1 MSASLGRFQL
11 GSVLITNEHEMNDA
25 EFMKER
31 KKEKFI
37 CLERRITTFT
47 LRGKNDPIWTRKK
60 LSKLVESPPKDNQLE
75 IMKYVCRV
83 LSEQPS
89 LKYPFEPHYWNSLQI
104 LVSALSSLF
113 VYGQFQAVS
122 PFGQ

>member
-25 EFMKER
+25 EFMKE

-47 LRGKNDPIWTRKK
+47 LRGKKQSNLDGKRVIKTR
-60 LSKLVESPPKDNQLE
+60 
-75 IMKYVCRV
+75 RV
-83 LSEQPS
+83 PAQR
-89 LKYPFEPHYWNSLQI
+89 
-104 LVSALSSLF
+104 
-113 VYGQFQAVS
+113 
-122 PFGQ
+122 